1 MRVAAVGIGIRRTKK
16 SAQDR
21 AANKIN
27 GCSQSKF
34 ALRINCGHLRAA
46 SLSQL
51 HKKYAAVVPG
61 RKGSRIST
69 RRSPSS
75 TNSSLHNTTMRSRL
89 AELTGGD
96 PSDAGDVELG
106 NASSNYMGDFFAKVD
121 EAKAGIS
128 AVKKAS
134 KRIRRITDE
143 RMLATSTNEEQG
155 ASRELGPLVDRTNA
169 TIKKTK
175 NLLNEVAEEDK
186 SLKDSEK
193 RIRQNLASTLARK
206 FGDVCRDYQKEQT
219 RYKEEVQATV
229 KRQLEIVQ
237 PDVSQEEIDTVLRSG
252 GPGQVMRSAILRGAA
267 DPVKDAYAHAAD
279 RYQDVLKL
287 EQSVAELHQMFLD
300 FALLTE
306 QQGEMLD
313 QIEYQVKAAGEY
325 VEEGNVDIKKAIQ
338 YQKEIRKRYCCLIVL
353 ILVIVLVLMG
363 VLGAFDQEDTD
374 KEDRRRLRDSIGA

>member
-1 MRVAAVGIGIRRTKK
+1 MPVGIVFRRTGK

-21 AANKIN
+21 AANKIK
-27 GCSQSKF
+27 GCKPSKF
-34 ALRINCGHLRAA
+34 PFDINCGQFARRIPVKTARHVR
-46 SLSQL
+46 SSSSQ
-51 HKKYAAVVPG
+51 PQ
-61 RKGSRIST
+61 GSRIST
-69 RRSPSS
+69 QRSPSS
-75 TNSSLHNTTMRSRL
+75 KTGQPHNTTMRSRL

-128 AVKKAS
+128 AVEKAS

-169 TIKKTK
+169 TIKQTK
-175 NLLNEVAEEDK
+175 NLLNELAEEDS
-186 SLKDSEK
+186 SLKASEQ
-193 RIRQNLASTLARK
+193 RIRKNLASTLARK
-206 FGDVCRDYQKEQT
+206 FGDVCQDYQKEQT
-219 RYKEEVQATV
+219 RYKDEVQATV

-374 KEDRRRLRDSIGA
+374 KEDRRRLRDLVGA

>member
-1 MRVAAVGIGIRRTKK
+1 MYKR
-16 SAQDR
+16 Q
-21 AANKIN
+21 
-27 GCSQSKF
+27 
-34 ALRINCGHLRAA
+34 
-46 SLSQL
+46 
-51 HKKYAAVVPG
+51 
-61 RKGSRIST
+61 RK
-69 RRSPSS
+69 
-75 TNSSLHNTTMRSRL
+75 
-89 AELTGGD
+89 
-96 PSDAGDVELG
+96 
-106 NASSNYMGDFFAKVD
+106 
-121 EAKAGIS
+121 
-128 AVKKAS
+128 
-134 KRIRRITDE
+134 
-143 RMLATSTNEEQG
+143 
-155 ASRELGPLVDRTNA
+155 
-169 TIKKTK
+169 
-175 NLLNEVAEEDK
+175 
-186 SLKDSEK
+186 
-193 RIRQNLASTLARK
+193 NLASTLARK

-219 RYKEEVQATV
+219 RYKDEVQATV

-363 VLGAFDQEDTD
+363 VLGAFDQEDTGD
-374 KEDRRRLRDSIGA
+374 KEDRRRLRDAVGE

>member
-1 MRVAAVGIGIRRTKK
+1 MPIAKAHSI
-16 SAQDR
+16 
-21 AANKIN
+21 
-27 GCSQSKF
+27 
-34 ALRINCGHLRAA
+34 RINCAPHPCQKLRDT
-46 SLSQL
+46 
-51 HKKYAAVVPG
+51 YAAVVPG
-61 RKGSRIST
+61 RKGSRGST
-69 RRSPSS
+69 RAAAQAAPTAAS
-75 TNSSLHNTTMRSRL
+75 TNTTMRSRL

-106 NASSNYMGDFFAKVD
+106 NTSSNYMGDFFAKVD

-128 AVKKAS
+128 TVKKAS

-169 TIKKTK
+169 TIKRTK
-175 NLLNEVAEEDK
+175 NLLNELAEEDK
-186 SLKDSEK
+186 SLKASEQ
-193 RIRQNLASTLARK
+193 RIRKNLASTLARK

-219 RYKEEVQATV
+219 RYKDEVQATV

-237 PDVSQEEIDTVLRSG
+237 PDVTDEEIDTVLRSG

-363 VLGAFDQEDTD
+363 VLGAFDQEETD
-374 KEDRRRLRDSIGA
+374 KEDRRRLRDAAGA

>member
-1 MRVAAVGIGIRRTKK
+1 
-16 SAQDR
+16 
-21 AANKIN
+21 
-27 GCSQSKF
+27 
-34 ALRINCGHLRAA
+34 
-46 SLSQL
+46 
-51 HKKYAAVVPG
+51 
-61 RKGSRIST
+61 
-69 RRSPSS
+69 
-75 TNSSLHNTTMRSRL
+75 MRSRL

-96 PSDAGDVELG
+96 PSDDGDVELG

-169 TIKKTK
+169 TIKRTK
-175 NLLNEVAEEDK
+175 NLLNELAQEDK
-186 SLKDSEK
+186 TLKASEQ
-193 RIRQNLASTLARK
+193 RIRKNLASTLARK
-206 FGDVCRDYQKEQT
+206 FGDVCQDYQKEQT
-219 RYKEEVQATV
+219 RYKDEVQATV

-267 DPVKDAYAHAAD
+267 DPVKMLMPMP
-279 RYQDVLKL
+279 RTLKDVLKL

-374 KEDRRRLRDSIGA
+374 KEDRRRLRDAVGEVLGGGLVGARRRRGRTPRDKTGFSAPPPCAAFCLARGTKWTL

>member
-1 MRVAAVGIGIRRTKK
+1 MAVGIDIRRTGK

-21 AANKIN
+21 TPNKIN

-75 TNSSLHNTTMRSRL
+75 TNSSLRNTTMRSRL

-106 NASSNYMGDFFAKVD
+106 TAPSYMGDFFAKVD

-169 TIKKTK
+169 TIKRTK
-175 NLLNEVAEEDK
+175 NLLNDLAEEDNT
-186 SLKDSEK
+186 LKASEQ
-193 RIRQNLASTLARK
+193 RIRKNLASTLARK
-206 FGDVCRDYQKEQT
+206 FGDVCQDYQKEQT

>member
-1 MRVAAVGIGIRRTKK
+1 
-16 SAQDR
+16 
-21 AANKIN
+21 
-27 GCSQSKF
+27 
-34 ALRINCGHLRAA
+34 
-46 SLSQL
+46 
-51 HKKYAAVVPG
+51 
-61 RKGSRIST
+61 
-69 RRSPSS
+69 
-75 TNSSLHNTTMRSRL
+75 
-89 AELTGGD
+89 
-96 PSDAGDVELG
+96 
-106 NASSNYMGDFFAKVD
+106 
-121 EAKAGIS
+121 
-128 AVKKAS
+128 
-134 KRIRRITDE
+134 
-143 RMLATSTNEEQG
+143 MLATSTNEEQG
-155 ASRELGPLVDRTNA
+155 ASRELVQQIFCLLDRRVRPVHQRPE
-169 TIKKTK
+169 
-175 NLLNEVAEEDK
+175 LAEEDT
-186 SLKDSEK
+186 SLKASEQ
-193 RIRQNLASTLARK
+193 RIRKNLASTLARK
-206 FGDVCRDYQKEQT
+206 FGDVCQDYQKEQT
-219 RYKEEVQATV
+219 RYKDEVQATV

-363 VLGAFDQEDTD
+363 VLGAFDQEDTGD
-374 KEDRRRLRDSIGA
+374 KEDRRRLRDAVGA

>member
-1 MRVAAVGIGIRRTKK
+1 
-16 SAQDR
+16 
-21 AANKIN
+21 
-27 GCSQSKF
+27 
-34 ALRINCGHLRAA
+34 
-46 SLSQL
+46 
-51 HKKYAAVVPG
+51 
-61 RKGSRIST
+61 
-69 RRSPSS
+69 
-75 TNSSLHNTTMRSRL
+75 MRSRL

-128 AVKKAS
+128 TVKKAS

-169 TIKKTK
+169 TIKQTK
-175 NLLNEVAEEDK
+175 NLLNELAEEDS
-186 SLKDSEK
+186 SLKASEQ
-193 RIRQNLASTLARK
+193 RIRKNLASTLARK

-219 RYKEEVQATV
+219 RYKDEVQATV

-237 PDVSQEEIDTVLRSG
+237 PDVTEEEIDTVLRSG

-363 VLGAFDQEDTD
+363 VLGAFDQEDTGD
-374 KEDRRRLRDSIGA
+374 KEDRRRLRDAVGE

>member
-1 MRVAAVGIGIRRTKK
+1 
-16 SAQDR
+16 
-21 AANKIN
+21 
-27 GCSQSKF
+27 
-34 ALRINCGHLRAA
+34 
-46 SLSQL
+46 
-51 HKKYAAVVPG
+51 
-61 RKGSRIST
+61 
-69 RRSPSS
+69 
-75 TNSSLHNTTMRSRL
+75 MRSRL

-106 NASSNYMGDFFAKVD
+106 NTSSNYMGDFFAKVD

-175 NLLNEVAEEDK
+175 NLLNELAEEDK

-193 RIRQNLASTLARK
+193 RIRKNLASTLARK
-206 FGDVCRDYQKEQT
+206 FGDVCQDYQKEQT
-219 RYKEEVQATV
+219 RYKESVQATV

-363 VLGAFDQEDTD
+363 VLGAFDQEDTGD
-374 KEDRRRLRDSIGA
+374 KEDRRRLRDAVGE